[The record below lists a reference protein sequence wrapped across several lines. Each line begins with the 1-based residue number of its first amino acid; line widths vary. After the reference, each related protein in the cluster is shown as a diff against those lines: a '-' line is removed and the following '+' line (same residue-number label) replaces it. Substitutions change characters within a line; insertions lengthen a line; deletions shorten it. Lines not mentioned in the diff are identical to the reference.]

1 MKLRPSC
8 RARQRRC
15 EECKESSCSHA
26 GVAARARCAARVG
39 GTRPHS
45 ILLRQARSSMRAR
58 LATRC
63 TTRRHGR
70 NQSQR
75 SCSTTC
81 CRSWWRSSTA
91 SIACAAAAPRTAPVK
106 PARAPPAH
114 GPSGDATH
122 RCLHEQ
128 LLAAEAARGTLVLDV
143 QNVRDHVRSRA
154 ARPEPAHPHEREWY
168 TLHTTLLMVHGRVC
182 LSFCTRSIAGAAS
195 TSRSL
200 YSFIERWL
208 GHAHAHGGT
217 WRGGTNHNAQTRQCA
232 QWPDRRRSP
241 NKAYDPLSP

>member
-1 MKLRPSC
+1 MAHWCLRPSC

-15 EECKESSCSHA
+15 EWKESGCSHA
-26 GVAARARCAARVG
+26 VVAARARRAARGG

-45 ILLRQARSSMRAR
+45 ILPRQARSSMRAR

-70 NQSQR
+70 RRSQGR
-75 SCSTTC
+75 CSTTC

-114 GPSGDATH
+114 GPTGDATH

-154 ARPEPAHPHEREWY
+154 ARPETRPPARTRARKKSLVPYASRY
-168 TLHTTLLMVHGRVC
+168 TDT
-182 LSFCTRSIAGAAS
+182 
-195 TSRSL
+195 
-200 YSFIERWL
+200 
-208 GHAHAHGGT
+208 AHG
-217 WRGGTNHNAQTRQCA
+217 CA
-232 QWPDRRRSP
+232 CPSVHSISGCGVDLPVAIFIRLYLRASHV
-241 NKAYDPLSP
+241 ALG

>member
-1 MKLRPSC
+1 MVS
-8 RARQRRC
+8 RAP
-15 EECKESSCSHA
+15 HA
-26 GVAARARCAARVG
+26 QHGLVAARVRRAARGG

-45 ILLRQARSSMRAR
+45 ILPRQARSSMRAR

-70 NQSQR
+70 RRSQGR
-75 SCSTTC
+75 CSTTC

-114 GPSGDATH
+114 GPTGDATH

-143 QNVRDHVRSRA
+143 QNMRDHVRSRA

-168 TLHTTLLMVHGRVC
+168 TLHTTLLMVHG
-182 LSFCTRSIAGAAS
+182 
-195 TSRSL
+195 
-200 YSFIERWL
+200 
-208 GHAHAHGGT
+208 HGDG
-217 WRGGTNHNAQTRQCA
+217 CA
-232 QWPDRRRSP
+232 CPSVHV
-241 NKAYDPLSP
+241 A